1 MFTES
6 SKPTIAK
13 NASDVAAVI
22 ARNAPVSPVL
32 IWVSRDGSPSP
43 PPTA

>member
-6 SKPTIAK
+6 SNPTIAK

-22 ARNAPVSPVL
+22 ARNAPESPVS
-32 IWVSRDGSPSP
+32 IWVSREASPSP
-43 PPTA
+43 PSTA

>member
-6 SKPTIAK
+6 SKPTIAT

-22 ARNAPVSPVL
+22 ARKAPESPVS
-32 IWVSRDGSPSP
+32 IWVSRDASPRP
-43 PPTA
+43 ADTV